1 MEKVCLTRK
10 EYEECAASLE
20 HLQIVKRREIAAQLD
35 LARSHGDLSENAE
48 YEAAKHAMQLNE
60 IHIRELQEKI
70 ATADIIDVDNITT
83 DKVVI
88 GTKVTL
94 WDFTYEEEVEYQIT
108 GAEADPA
115 SGKISAN
122 SPIAKALFGHS
133 AGDTVEAN
141 TPRGTMKFEIRK
153 ISL

>member
-1 MEKVCLTRK
+1 MERICLTRK
-10 EYEECAASLE
+10 EYEDCAAELE
-20 HLQIVKRREIAAQLD
+20 QLQTVKRREIAAQLD

-48 YEAAKHAMQLNE
+48 YEAAKHALQLNE
-60 IHIRELQEKI
+60 IRISELQGKI
-70 ATADIIDVDNITT
+70 ATADIIDIENIST

-94 WDFTYEEEVEYQIT
+94 WDFTYNEEVEYRIT
-108 GAEADPA
+108 GAEADPEA
-115 SGKISAN
+115 GKISAS

-133 AGDTVEAN
+133 AGDTVEIKA
-141 TPRGTMKFEIRK
+141 PRGTMKFEIKK

>member
-1 MEKVCLTRK
+1 MDRICLTRK
-10 EYEECAASLE
+10 EYEDCASELDN
-20 HLQIVKRREIAAQLD
+20 LQTVKRREIAAQLE

-48 YEAAKHAMQLNE
+48 YDAAKHAMQLNE
-60 IHIRELQEKI
+60 IRIRELQEKI
-70 ATADIIDVDNITT
+70 ATADVINVENISA

-88 GTKVTL
+88 GTTVTL
-94 WDFTYEEEVEYQIT
+94 WDFTYDEEVTYQIT

-133 AGDTVEAN
+133 AGDTVEINA
-141 TPRGTMKFEIRK
+141 PRGVMRFEIRK